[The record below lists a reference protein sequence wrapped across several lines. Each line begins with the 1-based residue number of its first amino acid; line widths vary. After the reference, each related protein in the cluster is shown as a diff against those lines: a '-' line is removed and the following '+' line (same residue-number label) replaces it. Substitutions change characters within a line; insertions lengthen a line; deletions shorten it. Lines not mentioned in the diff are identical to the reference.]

1 MDAATLEF
9 ELSLRKV
16 LENDCNLPEGLKS
29 YANVHRSFGDVST
42 ETIWSDV
49 NYLII
54 SFILVYIFVQVML
67 GKFNRVE
74 QRVIFL
80 KLAFHPIFVF
90 GFGLRSYEN
99 IT

>member
-49 NYLII
+49 TYLTI

-80 KLAFHPIFVF
+80 KVQIL
-90 GFGLRSYEN
+90 L
-99 IT
+99 

>member
-9 ELSLRKV
+9 ELNLRKV
-16 LENDCNLPEGLKS
+16 LENACNLPEGLKS

-49 NYLII
+49 NYLTI

-74 QRVIFL
+74 QRVIYLKVQILREGPFL
-80 KLAFHPIFVF
+80 KSPFF
-90 GFGLRSYEN
+90 
-99 IT
+99 